1 VGPANFRAPVSRVVE
16 LLVAAVPRAG
26 RTRVLG
32 IDGRSGAG
40 KTSLSIAVRAAIE
53 PAPQIVHVEDLYPGW
68 DGLAEGAARLHDW
81 VLQPLANGAP
91 ASYRRY
97 DWERGEYGGTPIEV
111 PAANLLI
118 VEGVGA
124 GSRDCAPYL
133 AALVYLDAP
142 EPIRFDRAMARD
154 GETYRA
160 HWRRWAVQEER
171 LLADDDARGRADLV
185 LDTQQPGVT

>member
-1 VGPANFRAPVSRVVE
+1 VDPAIFRTPVARVLEV
-16 LLVAAVPRAG
+16 LVAAVPRAG

-32 IDGRSGAG
+32 IDGRSGSG
-40 KTSLSIAVRAAIE
+40 KSSLSLAVRAALD
-53 PAPQIVHVEDLYPGW
+53 PAPQIVHIEDLYPGW
-68 DGLAEGAARLHDW
+68 DGLTDGAARLLDW
-81 VLQPLANGAP
+81 VLQPLADGAP

-97 DWERGEYGGTPIEV
+97 DWERGEYSGTPIEV
-111 PAANLLI
+111 PPADVLI

-124 GSRDCAPYL
+124 GARDCAPYL

-142 EPIRFDRAMARD
+142 EPVRFERAMARD

-171 LLADDDARGRADLV
+171 LLADDDARSRADLI
-185 LDTQQPGVT
+185 LGTQQPGVT